1 MFPSTHTYP
10 NLYCEDCGEP
20 LYEPF
25 YSTENGDFV
34 CETCAENHDEADL
47 TPTTYDD
54 VDYEMASHIRNLDD
68 VRDDI

>member
-1 MFPSTHTYP
+1 MFPATHTYP

-25 YSTENGDFV
+25 YSIENGSFV
-34 CETCAENHDEADL
+34 CSYCAIDYDPDEVTIA
-47 TPTTYDD
+47 TYDD

-68 VRDDI
+68 IRDDI

>member
-1 MFPSTHTYP
+1 MFPMTHTYP

-25 YSTENGDFV
+25 YSTGNDDFV
-34 CETCAENHDEADL
+34 CETCVENYDEADL

-54 VDYEMASHIRNLDD
+54 IEYEIASHIRDLDD
-68 VRDDI
+68 IRDDI